1 MNIALIGNGNV
12 SQALVPIILNKNN
25 KLFLFKRG
33 NGFFE
38 DQVFD
43 KVYND
48 FFSVSSLKNI
58 DVVID
63 MLGTN
68 DEAIQI
74 SRKIIKDSLSNNKYV
89 ITCNKK
95 LMSRYGAEL
104 CDHAK
109 NTNGHLYINSLV
121 ASSVYYKK
129 YPVYLSID
137 NFKEIS
143 KNKDIFFYRGAGPHE
158 TALSIYDEIIRIGKI
173 HNE

>member
-1 MNIALIGNGNV
+1 MNIALIGNGSV
-12 SQALVPIILNKNN
+12 SQALVPLISNKNN
-25 KLFLFKRG
+25 RLFLFKRDG
-33 NGFFE
+33 GFVE

-43 KVYND
+43 KIYND

-58 DVVID
+58 HIVID
-63 MLGTN
+63 MLGIN

-74 SRKIIKDSLSNNKYV
+74 SKRVIKDSLLNNKYV

-95 LMSRYGAEL
+95 LMGMYGNEL

-109 NTNGHLYINSLV
+109 NTNGQLYINSMV
-121 ASSVYYKK
+121 ASSRYYKK

-137 NFKEIS
+137 NFKEMNQ
-143 KNKDIFFYRGAGPHE
+143 NKDIFIYRGAGPNE

-173 HNE
+173 HNA